1 MRVNYQNSPTSNFLC
16 LRFLVLNAPLPRKTM
31 PLVKPPELVF
41 FNTIKFHQI
50 SVKPPEILEIT
61 KGWLMVD
68 GKIPTV

>member
-1 MRVNYQNSPTSNFLC
+1 MRVNYQNSPTSNFLG